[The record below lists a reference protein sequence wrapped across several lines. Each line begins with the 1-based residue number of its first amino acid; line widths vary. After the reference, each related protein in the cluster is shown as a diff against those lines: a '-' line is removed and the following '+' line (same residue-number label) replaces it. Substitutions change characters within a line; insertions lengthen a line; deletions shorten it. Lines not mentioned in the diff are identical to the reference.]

1 MVTAIA
7 LDLVVIGVMVL
18 VMFKSIRKVW
28 NYLQI
33 YQMHPIFRHRGS
45 ACTSYSADTAETFLS
60 GGRSADSPYPWPP
73 YISPTQPSGSRSPS
87 PGPAGQLPLRPL
99 REQLPDGVQRPR
111 HQLHPEADL
120 GVVPTGARGDGGV
133 GAKDVGAGVAAAA
146 VQRPAGPA
154 GDCHRARAKHSPAQN
169 GSGEDPEQRSQVLGP
184 GVHTRVLGG
193 SEGLET

>member
-1 MVTAIA
+1 MR
-7 LDLVVIGVMVL
+7 
-18 VMFKSIRKVW
+18 S
-28 NYLQI
+28 
-33 YQMHPIFRHRGS
+33 YQYQEPPPSMWPAPPRGSSPCTTYHSQETKWHRGS

-60 GGRSADSPYPWPP
+60 GGRSADSTYPWSPF
-73 YISPTQPSGSRSPS
+73 ISPTQPSGSRSPS

-154 GDCHRARAKHSPAQN
+154 RDCHRARAKHSSAQN